1 MVAPRDK
8 LRRAFRV
15 PGAGDGG
22 AAASPLRGAEAP
34 PRADAS
40 LRAVLQR
47 RLAQFAIAPRPQ
59 VALPPGD
66 ELAGP
71 HGACWRRVLRYPLA
85 HRHGDVALAR
95 AARLDGERLAA
106 IGKQP
111 AFASLRVEQCL
122 FLDTETTGLA
132 GGAGTVV
139 FAYGLGFVD
148 GDDLVVEQ
156 LFLRDFGEEPAMLRH
171 VAARLQERP
180 VPVTFVGKSY
190 DRHRIAA
197 RLAVHKV
204 AADVLTP
211 THLDL
216 YHVVRR
222 QHGKQWP
229 DTKLRT
235 VEERLLGVVRHDDLP
250 GSEAPAAFLSWIRDR
265 TGAVDRVLEHNRLDV
280 LSLVALLGVLAGARA
295 DGGGGA
301 GADAGPSTAA
311 ANGG

>member
-1 MVAPRDK
+1 MVAPERDK

-15 PGAGDGG
+15 G
-22 AAASPLRGAEAP
+22 AAPAPAAP
-34 PRADAS
+34 PAGTREQAS
-40 LRAVLQR
+40 LRALLQR
-47 RLAQFAIAPRPQ
+47 RLAQFTIAPREP

-66 ELAGP
+66 ELTTP
-71 HGACWRRVLRYPLA
+71 HGTCWRRVLRYPLA

-95 AARLDGERLAA
+95 AARLDGARLAA
-106 IGKQP
+106 IGRHEP
-111 AFASLRVEQCL
+111 FAALRPEQCL

-139 FAYGLGFVD
+139 FAYGLGFFD
-148 GDDLVVEQ
+148 GGELVVEQ

-171 VAARLQERP
+171 VAARLCERP
-180 VPVTFVGKSY
+180 VPVTFVGKSF

-222 QHGKQWP
+222 VHGKQWP
-229 DTKLRT
+229 DTRLHT
-235 VEERLLGVVRHDDLP
+235 AEERLLGLVRRDDLP

-265 TGAVDRVLEHNRLDV
+265 SGAVDRVLEHNRLDV
-280 LSLVALLGVLAGARA
+280 LSLVALLGVLAGAG
-295 DGGGGA
+295 DGGGHRETRA
-301 GADAGPSTAA
+301 T
-311 ANGG
+311 